1 MSSVLV
7 LQHEVME
14 PLGTLGESLQ
24 AAGVR
29 TQHIRVYDG
38 EPVPA
43 NLGQFQ
49 GLVVMGGPM
58 GVYEQDKYPYLTEE
72 LRLIRHVWEEGIPIL
87 GVCLGSQLLASALG
101 ATVEVSPHPEIGW
114 HPIMMSEA
122 AVTDPLWT
130 GLSPAW
136 MGFHWHE
143 DIHGLPAGAVR
154 LAHSQGTPT
163 QAFRD
168 GPHAYGFQF
177 HLEVNSVIIGD
188 WLGSPAAEPGDGVQS
203 RAEILAGMQAHLGEM
218 QALASTVFGRWARLV
233 TKTENLTESLV
244 TA

>member
-7 LQHEVME
+7 LQHEAME
-14 PLGTLGESLQ
+14 PLGTLGEALQ
-24 AAGVR
+24 TVGVR
-29 TQHIRVYDG
+29 AQHIRVYDG
-38 EPVPA
+38 EPVPES
-43 NLGQFQ
+43 LGGAQ

-58 GVYEQDKYPYLTEE
+58 GVYEQDKHPYLTEE

-101 ATVEVSPHPEIGW
+101 ASVEVSPHPEIGW
-114 HPIMMSEA
+114 HPIIMSEA
-122 AVTDPLWT
+122 ATDDPLWT
-130 GLSPAW
+130 GLPPAW
-136 MGFHWHE
+136 TGLHWHG

-154 LAHSQGTPT
+154 LAHSQWTPT

-177 HLEVNSVIIGD
+177 HLEVTAEIIGD
-188 WLGSPAAEPGDGVQS
+188 WLGSLTAEPGDGVQS
-203 RAEILAGMQAHLGEM
+203 RAEILDGMQAYLGEM
-218 QALASTVFGRWARLV
+218 QTLAATVFGRWARLV
-233 TKTENLTESLV
+233 TKTESLTESLV